1 METIR
6 IPNDATNAPVSLT
19 DVMLAAP
26 MVSRLLLGATLP
38 GRLIQL
44 AAFGLYA
51 GSALRDWAERQGV
64 RRIDFRRE
72 FGADLRTLTPMMPE
86 VREAEVRTLVERLND
101 EYTPRRIPRAEL
113 AVEVDRHLTAYIASI
128 TGQRVETSTQVR
140 SFALVQV
147 LFPFALG
154 TCDMLTGDVAI
165 FKDTGIFEPH
175 VIAHEFTHRKGY
187 WKELEA
193 QALAYLALA
202 SSGEPVLV
210 QSALAERLHRDLRVL
225 AGDDAADFRR
235 RVEASGL
242 RAEVATQFMALRP
255 DLDPLMEK
263 VAAVMRVLY
272 EERMR
277 LTGQNGLSDYDRG
290 FTDFLYTF
298 EESDTAV
305 QDVPPAAAVRPVRPR
320 TGPRAARRF

>member
-38 GRLIQL
+38 GRMIQL
-44 AAFGLYA
+44 AAFSLYA

-64 RRIDFRRE
+64 RKIDFKRE
-72 FGADLRTLTPMMPE
+72 FGADLRTLKAMAPE

-101 EYTPRRIPRAEL
+101 TYTPRRIPRPEL
-113 AVEVDRHLTAYIASI
+113 TVEIDRHLTGYIASV

-140 SFALVQV
+140 NFALVQMI
-147 LFPFALG
+147 FPFALG
-154 TCDMLTGDVAI
+154 TCDILTGDIAI

-193 QALAYLALA
+193 QALAYLAMA

-225 AGDDAADFRR
+225 AGDDVADFRR
-235 RVEASGL
+235 RVEGSGL
-242 RAEVATQFMALRP
+242 RQEVATQLVALRP

-263 VAAVMRVLY
+263 VAGAMKVLY
-272 EERMR
+272 EERMK
-277 LTGQNGLSDYDRG
+277 LMGQNGLSDYDRG

-305 QDVPPAAAVRPVRPR
+305 QDVPPAAAARPVRRRP
-320 TGPRAARRF
+320 GPRAARRF